1 MQKRLLLVLVLI
13 LPLLATAQR
22 NKRYRWEA
30 GIDIGAANFL
40 GDLGGANQIGTH
52 FVKDLELS
60 LTRTAFGAHI
70 RYRSNRYIGY
80 RANFMYGKING
91 NDALTMERYR
101 HNRNLNFK
109 SNVFELSTVLE
120 FYLSK
125 ERPGHVYNYK
135 KLKGWRHIDI
145 QSYGFIGVGVFYYN
159 PKSIAAGQWYALR
172 PLRTEGQ
179 GIKPQTKQYSN
190 FSVSFPMGMG
200 LKYAVNRR
208 WNVGLE
214 YGLRLTITDYI
225 DDVSTVYVDP
235 ALLTANMDPQ
245 TAALAIHFAQPGG
258 FDISAAD
265 NGGVDPTGV
274 GQQRGDSKHNDA
286 YMFMCVTVNYKI
298 GKFRKTH
305 SKF

>member
-1 MQKRLLLVLVLI
+1 MQKRLLLALLLI

-52 FVKDLELS
+52 FIKDLELS
-60 LTRTAFGAHI
+60 LTRTALGAHV
-70 RYRSNRYIGY
+70 RYRGNRFIAY

-91 NDALTMERYR
+91 NDALTEERYR

-109 SNVFELSTVLE
+109 SNVFELSGVLE

-125 ERPGHVYNYK
+125 ERPGHIYNYK

-145 QSYGFIGVGVFYYN
+145 QTYGFIGIGGFYYN
-159 PKSIAAGQWYALR
+159 PKSVRARQWYALR
-172 PLRTEGQ
+172 PLHTEGQ
-179 GIKPQTKQYSN
+179 GLKPQTKQYSS
-190 FSVSFPMGMG
+190 FSLSFPMGMG

-235 ALLTANMDPQ
+235 ALLTASLDAQ
-245 TAALAIHFAQPGG
+245 TAALAIYFAQPGG
-258 FDISAAD
+258 YDITAAE
-265 NGGVDPTGV
+265 NGGVDPTGI
-274 GQQRGDSKHNDA
+274 GQQRGESKYNDA
-286 YMFMCVTVNYKI
+286 YMFMCVTVNYKL

>member
-1 MQKRLLLVLVLI
+1 MRKSLLLAVILV
-13 LPLLATAQR
+13 LPLLANAQR
-22 NKRYRWEA
+22 NKRYRWE
-30 GIDIGAANFL
+30 GGVDIGAANFL

-60 LTRTAFGAHI
+60 LTRTAFGAHV

-91 NDALTMERYR
+91 NDALTTERYR

-109 SNVFELSTVLE
+109 SNVFEFSTVLE
-120 FYLSK
+120 FYISK
-125 ERPGHVYNYK
+125 ERPGHIYNYK
-135 KLKGWRHIDI
+135 KLHGWRHIDI
-145 QSYGFIGVGVFYYN
+145 QSYGFIGVGGFYYN
-159 PKSIAAGQWYALR
+159 PKSIHYGQWYELR
-172 PLRTEGQ
+172 PLHTEGQ
-179 GIKPQTKQYSN
+179 GFKPDVKMYSR
-190 FSVSFPMGMG
+190 FSVCLPMGMG
-200 LKYAVNRR
+200 FKYAINRR

-214 YGLRLTITDYI
+214 YGLRLTFTDYI

-235 ALLTANMDPQ
+235 ALLYANMDAQ
-245 TAALAIHFAQPGG
+245 TAALAAYFAQPGG
-258 FDISAAD
+258 QDITAAD
-265 NGGVDPTGV
+265 NGGVDPTWV
-274 GQQRGDSKHNDA
+274 NQQRGDSKHNDA